1 MVSKEEIH
9 SNFHQKQPLLSGIT
23 KQINIR
29 LNLRANVGFRELPYV
44 LKNCSLLCYIILL
57 NFSQLLSLHFSFRLF
72 LSHD

>member
-1 MVSKEEIH
+1 MVSKEEIL

-23 KQINIR
+23 KQINMR
-29 LNLRANVGFRELPYV
+29 LDMRALLEQTWVLR
-44 LKNCSLLCYIILL
+44 NCQLLRYIILL